1 MFLSTCGS
9 YPGFHYQVQHV
20 SGSPFISICISFPVS
35 TLHVLLPFPSPGHL
49 TDDLPQ
55 MDKHRY
61 LWCPQTS
68 QSSPLACVSAVL
80 LCSFTRTWLN
90 WGSELST
97 LILYSFFGN
106 GKWTCEEMSFS
117 DSLETLYSAGTE
129 PVTLCTQGR
138 FISTSLLLHLAI
150 ESVSLCCLGQS
161 SSPSLPKT
169 WVDQACE
176 PWPMLS
182 EPPHDPGLTVSDAWE
197 QLPQTKTCPQV
208 LRLVLSSAAPE
219 DPISLLF
226 KSEGHRCI
234 TYFYFSL
241 KLFLKL
247 SFLVFIFFAWKDFCI
262 TILVCTEQG
271 GQVHP
276 EGKWVST
283 RGL

>member
-1 MFLSTCGS
+1 MFLSPCGS

-20 SGSPFISICISFPVS
+20 SGSPFIPICISFLCPPSMCCCHFLLQDTLPISLRWMSTDTSGVLRQASHCPWPVWALS
-35 TLHVLLPFPSPGHL
+35 SYVL
-49 TDDLPQ
+49 
-55 MDKHRY
+55 
-61 LWCPQTS
+61 
-68 QSSPLACVSAVL
+68 
-80 LCSFTRTWLN
+80 
-90 WGSELST
+90 
-97 LILYSFFGN
+97 
-106 GKWTCEEMSFS
+106 
-117 DSLETLYSAGTE
+117 SLEHDWTEGPNSQLSCFIHFLVMGNELVKRWVSVTPLKHYSAGTE
-129 PVTLCTQGR
+129 PVTLCTWGR
-138 FISTSLLLHLAI
+138 FISTSLLLHLTI

-169 WVDQACE
+169 WVGQACQ
-176 PWPMLS
+176 PWPVLGD
-182 EPPHDPGLTVSDAWE
+182 PPHDPGLTVSDAWE
-197 QLPQTKTCPQV
+197 QLPQTKPCPQGV
-208 LRLVLSSAAPE
+208 HLVRSSAAPE

-276 EGKWVST
+276 EGKWAST